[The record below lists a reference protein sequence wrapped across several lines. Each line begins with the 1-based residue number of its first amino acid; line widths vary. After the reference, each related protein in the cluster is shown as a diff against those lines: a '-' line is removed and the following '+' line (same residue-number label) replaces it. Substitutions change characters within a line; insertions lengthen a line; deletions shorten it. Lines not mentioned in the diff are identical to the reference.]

1 MAASTPVNGCDS
13 RNARVD
19 ALHGKT
25 RLVSP
30 TRASLRRAAFRFALP
45 LSLEVHPL
53 KLLATMLATI
63 QRGHQQG
70 RRRPAHL
77 HWAGSEN
84 FSQTR
89 SWRWIRFLR
98 PVELTSAAVCEEG
111 EEHSSC
117 SAAVREGGKGH
128 QQPQRPGRRRSSS
141 QARYPRRL
149 RAKGPFPE
157 MKYVNNRFRKVE
169 AATNDSEPARGII
182 IKIKSPKG

>member
-30 TRASLRRAAFRFALP
+30 TRTSLRRAAFRFALP

-89 SWRWIRFLR
+89 RWRWIRFLR
-98 PVELTSAAVCEEG
+98 PVELTSA
-111 EEHSSC
+111 
-117 SAAVREGGKGH
+117 AAVREGGKGH

-141 QARYPRRL
+141 QARYRRL